1 MEIHLNTLLTL
12 FNGFRYFLIEI
23 TVVLFTQDATLQT
36 SKLTIKY
43 IVISIDLEINKKLF
57 L

>member
-43 IVISIDLEINKKLF
+43 IVISIDLEINKIF